1 MRDYFKR
8 KYNIDS
14 FAVYKYLPELREVR
28 PCLSAEH
35 LTVGHIGKLYHSGP
49 FRRFILACRSY
60 AAAQKRTLRIVRI
73 GSCPEMDRVSSENLA
88 VFESYGDLLELDAIP
103 VLATCDF
110 VYAMYPEGFRF
121 QSFRRTSLPMKLST
135 YVQVQRPIFAHTPSD
150 SSLASIVGKY
160 NLGAVCTTNEESEL
174 RHALHAVLQKEVPHA
189 RFEEVRLELMGP
201 APLQQLRAA
210 LTREALR
217 PSTHTFAASISAE

>member
-1 MRDYFKR
+1 
-8 KYNIDS
+8 
-14 FAVYKYLPELREVR
+14 
-28 PCLSAEH
+28 
-35 LTVGHIGKLYHSGP
+35 
-49 FRRFILACRSY
+49 
-60 AAAQKRTLRIVRI
+60 
-73 GSCPEMDRVSSENLA
+73 
-88 VFESYGDLLELDAIP
+88 
-103 VLATCDF
+103 
-110 VYAMYPEGFRF
+110 
-121 QSFRRTSLPMKLST
+121 MKLST

-189 RFEEVRLELMGP
+189 CFEEVRLELMGP